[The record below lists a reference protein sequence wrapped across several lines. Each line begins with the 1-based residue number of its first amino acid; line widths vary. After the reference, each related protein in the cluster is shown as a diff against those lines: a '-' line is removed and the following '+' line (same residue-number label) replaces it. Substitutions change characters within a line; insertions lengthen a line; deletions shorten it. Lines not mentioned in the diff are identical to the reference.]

1 MSLSAVLWSLS
12 LDDSFAK
19 FSHNLPALS
28 FDRFLVMLNNLV
40 PATVATSA
48 VEGHFTGTVSEEA
61 MPNLITPLASKKLKS
76 SSVCHELHCRS
87 SQSLDMCIVSTEM
100 IYYPVFGISERC

>member
-40 PATVATSA
+40 PAAVATSA
-48 VEGHFTGTVSEEA
+48 VKGHFTGTFQKR
-61 MPNLITPLASKKLKS
+61 PCPIW
-76 SSVCHELHCRS
+76 
-87 SQSLDMCIVSTEM
+87 
-100 IYYPVFGISERC
+100 